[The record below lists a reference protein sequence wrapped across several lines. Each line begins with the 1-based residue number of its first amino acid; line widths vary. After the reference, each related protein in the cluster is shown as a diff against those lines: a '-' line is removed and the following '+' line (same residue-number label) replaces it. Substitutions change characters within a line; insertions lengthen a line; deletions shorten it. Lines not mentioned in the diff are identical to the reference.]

1 MKEWWL
7 EVAYLGYRLPVIVHS
22 SPGTVGPP
30 VTFHQPD
37 DMYVYAARLVAAV
50 CNYNEMVKRYVLRSL

>member
-7 EVAYLGYRLPVIVHS
+7 EVAYLGYRMPVIVHS

-30 VTFHQPD
+30 VTFHRPD
-37 DMYVYAARLVAAV
+37 DVYVYAARLVAAV
-50 CNYNEMVKRYVLRSL
+50 CDYNEMVKR